1 MRLNKKKGIVVWITG
16 ISGSGKT
23 TISRLI
29 HKDFEKRYGKT
40 MIFQGDELRKILQLS
55 SYSREGRINN
65 GLIYSEL
72 LRNITNQKI
81 NVIISLIG
89 LFKKI
94 RKRNRKI
101 IENYIEVFIKTSI
114 SKVIKNSRKKHYKN
128 KKNIVGIDIK
138 PEFPENPDIK
148 INNNFNKKPKELS
161 KELLKK
167 IFLLIK

>member
-1 MRLNKKKGIVVWITG
+1 
-16 ISGSGKT
+16 
-23 TISRLI
+23 
-29 HKDFEKRYGKT
+29 

-94 RKRNRKI
+94 RKKNRKI

-114 SKVIKNSRKKHYKN
+114 SKVIKNSTKKHYKN

-148 INNNFNKKPKELS
+148 INNNFNKKTKRIIERII
-161 KELLKK
+161 KK
-167 IFLLIK
+167 NFFIN

>member
-1 MRLNKKKGIVVWITG
+1 
-16 ISGSGKT
+16 
-23 TISRLI
+23 
-29 HKDFEKRYGKT
+29 

-94 RKRNRKI
+94 RKKNRKI

-114 SKVIKNSRKKHYKN
+114 SKVIKNSTKTH
-128 KKNIVGIDIK
+128 
-138 PEFPENPDIK
+138 
-148 INNNFNKKPKELS
+148 
-161 KELLKK
+161 LKK
-167 IFLLIK
+167 ISRYLK

>member
-40 MIFQGDELRKILQLS
+40 MIFQGDELRKYCNS
-55 SYSREGRINN
+55 AVTSRRRINN
-65 GLIYSEL
+65 GLIFRIIKKYH
-72 LRNITNQKI
+72 NQKI

-128 KKNIVGIDIK
+128 KI
-138 PEFPENPDIK
+138 
-148 INNNFNKKPKELS
+148 
-161 KELLKK
+161 
-167 IFLLIK
+167 